1 MEFLFLYSLFALTTG
16 IAAVYEIMQP
26 VMSFRT
32 SEGFNIEDRYI
43 MYFVFF
49 ILTIILA
56 PAVFFSCYQPV
67 HPDYQ
72 DLFSYFAGFTKC
84 FCRN

>member
-56 PAVFFSCYQPV
+56 PAVFFSCVIPSMGETFRNSLYKG
-67 HPDYQ
+67 
-72 DLFSYFAGFTKC
+72 LFPED
-84 FCRN
+84 